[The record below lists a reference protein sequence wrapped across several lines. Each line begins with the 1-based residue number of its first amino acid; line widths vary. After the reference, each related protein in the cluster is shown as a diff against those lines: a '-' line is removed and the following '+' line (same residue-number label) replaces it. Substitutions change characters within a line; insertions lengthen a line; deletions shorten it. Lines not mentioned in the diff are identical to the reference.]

1 MAHARTRSNPVAG
14 ASQTGFEDE
23 RARKCVSMGV
33 INAIHPMQQF
43 ANAANPGTSNMTR
56 VPAFGRPR

>member
-1 MAHARTRSNPVAG
+1 
-14 ASQTGFEDE
+14 
-23 RARKCVSMGV
+23 MGV

-43 ANAANPGTSNMTR
+43 ANAANPGTSIMTR